1 MLDGFGTVVNALG
14 IRVKPYLTQIVTTIL
29 WRLNNK
35 STKVRRQ
42 AADLTT
48 RLAIVIKQCGEDQQL
63 RTLGLVLFEQLGE
76 EYPDTLGSIIA
87 AEGAIA
93 NVVGMTQMN
102 PPVKDLLPR
111 MTPILRNRHEKVQ
124 EASINLIGRIG
135 ESDNN
140 CTLSFCRLM
149 WPSLADRG
157 AEFVPAREWM
167 RICFELLDLLKAH
180 KKGIRRAAVNSFG
193 YIAKSLGP
201 QDVLSVLLTNLR
213 VQERQSRVCS
223 TVAIAIV
230 AETCGPF
237 TCIPAILNEYRTAEL
252 NVRTGCLKA
261 LSFVFEYVG
270 PQSAYYADSVVTM
283 LEDALTDRDLVHRQT
298 ASTIVKHLALG
309 VAGLGCEDSML
320 HLMNLVWPN
329 CFETSP
335 HVIGAVMDAIEAMRV
350 TLGPG
355 VLLSY
360 VLQGLF
366 HPARKVREVYWRIY
380 NALYLGAEDALV
392 PFYPDLGE
400 LSDGQNVYDRHPLQV
415 FI

>member
-1 MLDGFGTVVNALG
+1 MH
-14 IRVKPYLTQIVTTIL
+14 IS
-29 WRLNNK
+29 RLNAIELL
-35 STKVRRQ
+35 ST
-42 AADLTT
+42 
-48 RLAIVIKQCGEDQQL
+48 
-63 RTLGLVLFEQLGE
+63 
-76 EYPDTLGSIIA
+76 
-87 AEGAIA
+87 
-93 NVVGMTQMN
+93 
-102 PPVKDLLPR
+102 
-111 MTPILRNRHEKVQ
+111 
-124 EASINLIGRIG
+124 
-135 ESDNN
+135 
-140 CTLSFCRLM
+140 
-149 WPSLADRG
+149 ADRG

-201 QDVLSVLLTNLR
+201 QDVLQVLLTNLR

-230 AETCGPF
+230 AETCGRTCFVLLRKALSLTLSSFQAF

-335 HVIGAVMDAIEAMRV
+335 HVIGAVMDAIESMRV

-360 VLQGLF
+360 ILQGLF
-366 HPARKVREVYWRIY
+366 HPARKVREVSGSFIVAGSSSPNMIFTRSI
-380 NALYLGAEDALV
+380 GASTTPFISAPQMLLFLSIPILV
-392 PFYPDLGE
+392 SLAKGKMSTIVI
-400 LSDGQNVYDRHPLQV
+400 LSKCSFSCPISPCR
-415 FI
+415 